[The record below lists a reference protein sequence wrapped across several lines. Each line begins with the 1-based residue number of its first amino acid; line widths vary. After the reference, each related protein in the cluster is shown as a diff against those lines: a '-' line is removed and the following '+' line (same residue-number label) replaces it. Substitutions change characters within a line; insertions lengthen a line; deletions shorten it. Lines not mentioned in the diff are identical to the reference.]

1 METVET
7 LFSSSNY
14 STTNIS
20 HNTQQTDYSKEHIT
34 LYVVYSLVLL
44 FGAIGNAFVIY
55 LFWSSKRRR
64 QAGAAFVIA
73 LALTDLLSSILV
85 PMYGFIMLV
94 IQRTIFRTWSLG
106 SFACYILPSLNAFF
120 VTASA
125 WLLTA
130 ISLERMR

>member
-1 METVET
+1 MESVET
-7 LFSSSNY
+7 IFTSSNY
-14 STTNIS
+14 STKNIS
-20 HNTQQTDYSKEHIT
+20 YNNQEIEISTKYRA
-34 LYVVYSLVLL
+34 LYVVFSLVVA

-73 LALTDLLSSILV
+73 LALTDLLSSIFV
-85 PMYGFIMLV
+85 SMNAFIMLAMQGTV
-94 IQRTIFRTWSLG
+94 FKTWKWG